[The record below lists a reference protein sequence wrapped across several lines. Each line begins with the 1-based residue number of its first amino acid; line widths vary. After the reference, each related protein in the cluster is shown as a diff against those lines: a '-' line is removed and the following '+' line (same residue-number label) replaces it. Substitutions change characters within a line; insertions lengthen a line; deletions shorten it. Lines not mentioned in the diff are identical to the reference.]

1 MIRFIVGLL
10 VVFGCVGGMDTAT
23 GDDFLILISMTIA
36 GLVLMY
42 LGTEKMKQ
50 L

>member
-10 VVFGCVGGMDTAT
+10 VVFGCVGGMDTA
-23 GDDFLILISMTIA
+23 GDEDLLILVGMTIA

-42 LGTEKMKQ
+42 AGTRNMQER
-50 L
+50 

>member
-10 VVFGCVGGMDTAT
+10 IVFGAVGTLDIDPEANVLLQMALAGV
-23 GDDFLILISMTIA
+23 

>member
-23 GDDFLILISMTIA
+23 GDDMLVLLGMTIA

-42 LGTEKMKQ
+42 AGTEKMKQ